1 MGLEDFMYRLKNK
14 YKKRSLSELLAK
26 YREKGTV
33 RQVEVVKSEIEYFA
47 IDSRNEVAFSGDI
60 ETIRA
65 QLNMVL
71 QIDDIKDCITG
82 SALEKDSKT
91 AFLMLMDEYHKQLER
106 KVRDIKWLKL
116 NEEELSDTISEIVF
130 KVMEKNIFNNLMIA
144 LYRGLC
150 FAKSEANF
158 SVISCINN
166 YLSRCGIYTKMV
178 RRGEIVNRKNQG
190 YLTINPQFEL
200 TNDADKNN
208 MIAEVEKLPYFMDF
222 YDEDG
227 ELDTHQS
234 NGKVVIFKKG

>member
-1 MGLEDFMYRLKNK
+1 MSFEDFMHRLKNK

-26 YREKGTV
+26 YRGKGTV
-33 RQVEVVKSEIEYFA
+33 RQVEVEKSEIEYFS
-47 IDSRNEVAFSGDI
+47 INSKNKVAFSGDVAK
-60 ETIRA
+60 IRA

-71 QIDDIKDCITG
+71 QIDDIKESISSSG
-82 SALEKDSKT
+82 LERDSKT
-91 AFLMLMDEYHKQLER
+91 AFLLLIDEYHKQLER
-106 KVRDIKWLKL
+106 KVRDIKWNKL
-116 NEEELSDTISEIVF
+116 NEEDLSDKISETVF

-144 LYRGLC
+144 LYRGIC
-150 FAKSEANF
+150 FVKSEANL
-158 SVISCINN
+158 SVINCINN

-178 RRGEIVNRKNQG
+178 RRGEIVNRDNQG

-208 MIAEVEKLPYFMDF
+208 IISEVEKLPYFMDF

-227 ELDTHQS
+227 ELDTYQS